1 MKAEFVHLHVHTEF
15 SLSDGIVRA
24 QPLVE
29 QCVMHNQPALAITDL
44 SNLFGLIKFYRACV
58 VRGIKPIIGCD
69 VWIQPCTEDVRL
81 DRLTMLCLNDQG
93 YLNLCNLLTQ
103 ACTNRNRH
111 ERAAIRW
118 QELDDRHEGLI
129 CIMDEHQGPLAN
141 LDDSA
146 SNEETAETIAQYQ
159 KLFGENLYLS
169 VSRIGRP
176 GDEPYIR
183 RAAEVSVRHGIG
195 LVATNRVVYLN
206 AEDFEAHEI
215 RVCINNGRVLDDPRR
230 PREYTN
236 MQYLKSSEEMSELFS
251 DMPVAIGNSVEI
263 ARRCNVFLNFDD
275 NHLPD
280 FPGIGEHASEGEC
293 LRAMAERGL
302 MRRLSVDVMRHPD
315 GSPAIDQSY
324 LDRLEMELDVIL
336 EMGYAGYFLIVADFI
351 RWSRD
356 HGIPVGPGRGSGAGS
371 LVAWATGITELDPLV
386 YDLIFERFLNPER
399 VSLPDFDIDFCVDG
413 RDRVIEYV
421 AQRYG
426 QEQVAQIITFG
437 TMAAKAVV
445 RDVGRVMG
453 HSYGF
458 VDKIAKLIPFE
469 VGMTLEKAL
478 SQEELLKSRYA
489 EDPEVQTLVDAALQ
503 LEGVARNAG
512 KHAGGVVIAPR
523 PLIEY
528 TPLYTD
534 TNLGQPITQFDK
546 DDLESIGLVKFDFL
560 GLRTL
565 TIIDH
570 AVSMVNMERED
581 KGLPPVIL
589 DKLPLDD
596 ESTYEFIQSGNTV
609 ALFQL
614 ESRGMQQL
622 IVKASPEVF
631 EDLVALIAMFR
642 PGPLKSGMVDD
653 FINRKAGRE
662 EICYLHPDLE
672 PILNTT
678 YGVILYQEQVM
689 KIAQSLAGYTLG
701 QADLLRKAMGKKLPE
716 EMAKQSKTF
725 INGAVERGV
734 KKHIAESIFNLMDKF
749 AGYGFNKSH
758 SAAYAL
764 LSYQTA
770 WLKTHYPAAF
780 LAAALSAEI
789 DNTEKVVILLDN
801 CQFMGISVR
810 PPRIN
815 ESHHAFRVC
824 GEREIFYGLGALKGV
839 GKVVIE
845 AVVSERESNGCFT
858 DLFDFCKRLDSRF
871 LNKRIVEALIKSG
884 AMDDIGSNRAAMM
897 TSTAAALQAV
907 DQQKRDQSSG
917 QFDMFGV
924 DDSSIATPAEDCAPE
939 EWSEEK
945 RLTSEKEVL
954 GLYLSGHPYNQYKTE
969 FRNINSLNIR
979 ELDLKKPRNGVFAGI
994 VITIR
999 TNITRRGKMAFV
1011 TLDNAAHRVE
1021 LKLNSDQCTAYHDKL
1036 REDALLIAVG
1046 ELSRDELTD
1055 NCQMRVSKL
1064 YSIEEIRAECLG
1076 ALVLAWQE
1084 QDLEDGSVNTLKDLL
1099 SDFKG
1104 GSTKVGVR
1112 FTRREGESGLIRFSD
1127 SWRISPDGGLI
1138 AELKRLYGEDAVIFN
1153 YERTRLEQHYR
1164 ETRQKQAS
1172 RFAVNQ

>member
-1 MKAEFVHLHVHTEF
+1 MSAEFVHLHVHTEF

-24 QPLVE
+24 QPLVK
-29 QCVMHNQPALAITDL
+29 QCVAHNQPALAITDL
-44 SNLFGLIKFYRACV
+44 SNLFGLVKFYRACV
-58 VRGIKPIIGCD
+58 VSGIKPVVGCD
-69 VWIQPCTEDVRL
+69 VWIQPHQEDARL
-81 DRLTMLCLNDQG
+81 DRLTMLCLDDCG

-103 ACTNRNRH
+103 AYICRNRH
-111 ERAAIRW
+111 EKAAIPW
-118 QELDDRHEGLI
+118 HELVGRHEGLI
-129 CIMDEHQGPLAN
+129 CLMDEHQGPLAG
-141 LDDSA
+141 LGDSA
-146 SNEETAETIAQYQ
+146 SLEDITETITRYQ

-169 VSRIGRP
+169 VSRIGKP
-176 GDEPYIR
+176 GEEAYIR
-183 RAAEVSVRHGIG
+183 RAAVAAMRHGLG
-195 LVATNRVVYLN
+195 LVATNRVVYLH

-230 PREYTN
+230 PRDYTG
-236 MQYLKSSEEMSELFS
+236 MQYLRSSEEMDELFS
-251 DMPVAIGNSVEI
+251 DMPVAIRNSVEI
-263 ARRCNVFLNFDD
+263 ARRCNVFLNFED
-275 NHLPD
+275 NHLPA

-293 LRAMAERGL
+293 LRELAEYGL
-302 MRRLSVDVMRHPD
+302 MRRLSVDVLRHPD
-315 GSPAIDQSY
+315 GTPAVDPSY
-324 LDRLEMELDVIL
+324 LDRLEMELGVIL

-351 RWSRD
+351 GWSRD

-371 LVAWATGITELDPLV
+371 LVAWATGITELDPLD
-386 YDLIFERFLNPER
+386 YGLIFERFLNPER

-421 AQRYG
+421 AERYG

-478 SQEELLKSRYA
+478 SQEELLKSRYE
-489 EDPEVQTLVDAALQ
+489 EDLEVQTLVDMALQ
-503 LEGVARNAG
+503 LEGIARNAG

-534 TNLGQPITQFDK
+534 TYLGQPITQFDK

-570 AVSMVNMERED
+570 AVSMVNMEREGE
-581 KGLPPVIL
+581 GLPPIDL
-589 DKLPLDD
+589 EKLPLDD
-596 ESTYEFIQSGNTV
+596 APTYEFIQSGNTV

-622 IVKASPEVF
+622 IVKASPQVF

-653 FINRKAGRE
+653 FINRKAGQE
-662 EICYLHPDLE
+662 EICYLHSDLE
-672 PILNTT
+672 PILDTT

-725 INGAVERGV
+725 ITGAVERGV
-734 KKHIAESIFNLMDKF
+734 KKHIAENIFNLMDKF

-780 LAAALSAEI
+780 LAAALSAEL

-801 CQFMGISVR
+801 CRLMGIGVR

-815 ESHHAFRVC
+815 ESHYAFKVC
-824 GEREIFYGLGALKGV
+824 GEREIFYGLGAIKGV
-839 GKVVIE
+839 GKNVIE
-845 AVVSERESNGCFT
+845 AVVSARENGCFT
-858 DLFDFCKRLDSRF
+858 DLFDFCKRMDPRF
-871 LNKRIVEALIKSG
+871 LNKRIVEAFIKSG
-884 AMDDIGSNRAAMM
+884 AMDDIGSNRATMM
-897 TSTAAALQAV
+897 ESTAVALQAV
-907 DQQKRDQSSG
+907 DQQKRDHSSG

-924 DDSSIATPAEDCAPE
+924 DDSSIAHPVEDCTLE
-939 EWSEEK
+939 EWSEED
-945 RLTSEKEVL
+945 RLIGEKQVL

-969 FRNINSLNIR
+969 FRNINPRNI
-979 ELDLKKPRNGVFAGI
+979 EDLDLSKPRNGVFAGI
-994 VITIR
+994 VVTIR

-1011 TLDNAAHRVE
+1011 VLDNAANRVE
-1021 LKLNSDQCTAYHDKL
+1021 LRLNSDQCTAYHDKL
-1036 REDALLIAVG
+1036 KEDALLIAVG
-1046 ELSRDELTD
+1046 ELSRDELTG

-1064 YSIEEIRAECLG
+1064 FSIEEIRAECLG
-1076 ALVLAWQE
+1076 GLVLAWQE
-1084 QDLEDGSVNTLKDLL
+1084 QNLEDGSVNTLKDLL
-1099 SDFKG
+1099 RDFRG
-1104 GSTKVGVR
+1104 GSTQMEVR
-1112 FTRREGESGLIRFSD
+1112 FTRREGESGMIRFSD

-1153 YERTRLEQHYR
+1153 YERPRLEQHYR
-1164 ETRQKQAS
+1164 GTRQNHAS
-1172 RFAVNQ
+1172 GFAVNQ